1 MDLNLLASSHTI
13 RLILSAGDSPG
24 QSVRAL
30 ITNEKG
36 QPSAIIQG
44 RIEELVEAGFL
55 ACDTVTRRGR
65 DSTAVSLTDRGAL
78 VFQLLRA
85 IEKI

>member
-1 MDLNLLASSHTI
+1 MLASSHTI
-13 RLILSAGDSPG
+13 RLLLSAGDSPG

-55 ACDTVTRRGR
+55 VCDPVTRRGR